1 MHRVYRAIQ
10 RHPESLIRSC
20 KHRKH
25 SGRLRLQTLLTQV
38 SCRHLSRDMSWQFAM
53 HSFLSSLTGLTQY
66 QVIPIAK
73 QDCPRVQHAWTPRSH
88 NTFNILE
95 NLRSPRDRRINALP
109 TLATCFAKSM
119 SVSEWLPRLRLQD
132 YIYICIYYIYI
143 QLRIVIKI
151 ARCAALALVTS

>member
-1 MHRVYRAIQ
+1 
-10 RHPESLIRSC
+10 
-20 KHRKH
+20 
-25 SGRLRLQTLLTQV
+25 
-38 SCRHLSRDMSWQFAM
+38 M
-53 HSFLSSLTGLTQY
+53 HSFLSSLTVLTQY

-119 SVSEWLPRLRLQD
+119 SVSEWLPRSRLQD
-132 YIYICIYYIYI
+132 YIYMYILYIYSYVLS
-143 QLRIVIKI
+143 LRLQDVLLLHWSHLNSDEPSERKTGMERLGSKGEINPSIGR
-151 ARCAALALVTS
+151 ARHRAMDVQI